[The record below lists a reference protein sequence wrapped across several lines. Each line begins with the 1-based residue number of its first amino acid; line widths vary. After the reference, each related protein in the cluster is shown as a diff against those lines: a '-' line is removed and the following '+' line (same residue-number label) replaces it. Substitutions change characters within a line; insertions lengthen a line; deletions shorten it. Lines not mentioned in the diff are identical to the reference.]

1 MTILNHLLQQKETVV
16 EEWLAYYGSLD
27 DPYIFTLENS
37 SRLMEETRLVLE
49 NLLNGMTG
57 NQEEMAQ
64 FANEFGKA
72 QFITAL
78 GISHILFH
86 IHLLE
91 KFILDY
97 VEKSNS
103 VNLNYQELYPFALKL
118 HQIFSNFTQHLIE
131 GYTFATE
138 QTIQQK
144 ENQLIKN
151 STKLIWLAEYVFLL
165 PLIGKITDDRAKQI
179 IETALQEVC
188 TQPLNYL
195 IIDLSGIQLESQNIS
210 EYIHQFF
217 SSLRLVGVTP
227 IVTGI
232 RPQLA
237 KMMIHENLTDKKN
250 IQVFPTLRQATK
262 FLMKEKI
269 ATM

>member
-16 EEWLAYYGSLD
+16 EEWLIYYGSLD

-57 NQEEMAQ
+57 NQDKMAQ
-64 FANEFGKA
+64 FANEFGRT

-86 IHLLE
+86 IRLLE

-97 VEKSNS
+97 AEKSNS
-103 VNLNYQELYPFALKL
+103 GNLNYQELYPFALEL
-118 HQIFSNFTQHLIE
+118 HKNFSNFTHHLIE

-138 QTIQQK
+138 QTMQQK

-188 TQPLNYL
+188 AQPLNYL

-237 KMMIHENLTDKKN
+237 KMMIHENLTDQKN